1 MDAEHDSPTDDQVR
15 VGRTGLGLDP
25 NRTGLWA
32 GFLDDLPAAEAV
44 QMVRDFEAAGVGTL
58 FLPEFRGADPFVR
71 SALYLSATTTLRVA
85 LGVATIYARDPEA
98 MVAAS
103 ATLEDAFPG
112 RFVLGMGV
120 SHRALVE
127 ARGHVFGPPLKTMRD
142 YLAAMDATSKGRK
155 LPPRILA
162 ALGPKMTELAA
173 EAADGVHT
181 YFCPVEHTARSRELL
196 GPDRWLAPA
205 LMVPVAPE
213 GGEELRAYMRFCLG
227 LPNYTSN
234 LERFG
239 YTEEDFRT
247 ASDRLVDALVA
258 PGDATGLSRRIDAHL
273 DAGADLVVLQLV
285 PPPAAQV
292 VRDRV
297 VGGLLDAAPPAGQAD

>member
-1 MDAEHDSPTDDQVR
+1 MDAEHDAPEAEQTRAGIPDR
-15 VGRTGLGLDP
+15 GLDP
-25 NRTGLWA
+25 RRTGLWG
-32 GFLDDLPAAEAV
+32 GFLDNLPVAEAV
-44 QMVRDFEAAGVGTL
+44 RMVQEFEAAGVGTL

-71 SALYLSATTTLRVA
+71 SALYLSATTHLRIS

-120 SHRALVE
+120 SHKALVE

-142 YLAAMDATSKGRK
+142 YLAAMDATAKGRK

-205 LMVPVAPE
+205 LMVSVAPE
-213 GGEELRAYMRFCLG
+213 GGDELREYMRFCLS

-258 PGDATGLSRRIDAHL
+258 PADPQRLGKQIDAHL

-297 VGGLLDAAPPAGQAD
+297 VGGLMDTGSSRGPAA